1 MSHQVSLSETDRII
15 LSSYFN
21 LLDGLADYFGKGYE
35 IVLHSLENFECSAI
49 KVINGHFT
57 GRKEGAPITD
67 LALNML
73 SAIED
78 SGDYHEAM
86 IYSNRG
92 AGGTPIRSATLPITG
107 EQNKLIGLLCINFYM
122 DIPLSTFL
130 ESLTK
135 TGAQV
140 TETYANDSDELILSL
155 LESAKMS
162 VLNNAS
168 ISASNRNKEII
179 AILAKKNVFNL
190 KDAVVKVAGY
200 LGISKNTVYMHL
212 RNLQNE

>member
-21 LLDGLADYFGKGYE
+21 LLDGLADYLGKGYE

-92 AGGTPIRSATLPITG
+92 VGGTPIRSATLPITG

-168 ISASNRNKEII
+168 I
-179 AILAKKNVFNL
+179 LWYF
-190 KDAVVKVAGY
+190 
-200 LGISKNTVYMHL
+200 
-212 RNLQNE
+212 